1 MNNLVRAQAVNQPVV
16 HETKV
21 HKSKGKGIPNWV
33 KGFVLPLLI
42 IVVWQMVSAS
52 NVVSTTIL
60 PSPLKIIDTFV
71 ELLISGMLIGHL
83 QISIYRAIVGFLL
96 GASIA
101 LVLGFVVGFSR
112 KSESYIDPTMQML
125 RTIPSLA
132 VTPLFILWFGFD
144 EISKILLIAFA
155 SFFPVYVNTYN
166 GIRSVDSKLFEVA
179 QVLEFSKWK
188 QLTKLIFPAAL
199 SHILVGIRLSIGI
212 AWLSLVVAELMGS
225 SAGIGYMIMDARQ
238 FSQTDKVFVGII
250 IFGVVGKLTDSL
262 VRILE
267 KRLLKWRTSFSGIE

>member
-1 MNNLVRAQAVNQPVV
+1 MSNLVRAQAINQPVAR
-16 HETKV
+16 EK
-21 HKSKGKGIPNWV
+21 KARKGTPSWV
-33 KGFVLPLLI
+33 KGLVLPLLI
-42 IVVWQMVSAS
+42 IVVWQIFSSSGVVSAT
-52 NVVSTTIL
+52 VL
-60 PSPLKIIDTFV
+60 PSPIQIVKTFYGLV
-71 ELLISGMLIGHL
+71 VSGLLFGHL
-83 QISIYRAIVGFLL
+83 QISIYRAVVGFLL

-101 LVLGFVVGFSR
+101 LVLGFIVGFSKR
-112 KSESYIDPTMQML
+112 SESYIDPTMQML

-144 EISKILLIAFA
+144 ELSKILLIAFA

-188 QLTKLIFPAAL
+188 QLTKLILPSAL
-199 SHILVGIRLSIGI
+199 SHILVGVRLSLGI

-225 SAGIGYMIMDARQ
+225 SAGVGYMIMDARQ

-267 KRLLKWRTSFSGIE
+267 QKLLKWRTSFEGVE